1 MKELHMPMRLRST
14 LAALPVLVALAIA
27 PAASAHC
34 GLIDGSVVSG
44 KAWYGLAD
52 PPPTLLFDIADDEG
66 TPRDF
71 ANQANG
77 TYYVGTQ
84 AGAFGWTV
92 TPAWS
97 TYSPGAN
104 PIRAALFCRA
114 GTQVVAAVVNYDPG
128 APTVAWGSP
137 AGDQWIRGAVGL
149 QVSGRDDLSGIDHFV
164 LSLATGA
171 NVSSADGS
179 ATLDTTGLPD
189 GPRALTATAVDRAG
203 NRSDLATRTVK
214 IDNSPPT
221 VSLDAPSA
229 GTLVSS
235 SLALAASASDGAS
248 GVAQVRFELRPAS
261 GGAWQSL
268 AVDGDAPYRIV
279 SPALV
284 SDGAYEVRGVA
295 DDALGNEAA
304 APGTAIVIDR
314 TPPAAAL
321 DSVAATTSGTIALAA
336 TASDLGTGVA
346 RVEFQIAP
354 AGSDAWQPIAV
365 LDSAPWTA
373 RFGTTGVPD
382 GAYALRVL
390 VRDRAGNELGSAART
405 TTVQNAVPV
414 PGAVVRAVATHA
426 VRKAVALRA
435 LALPRRVEAGHAIVV
450 RGTAS
455 GVSRGPITVT
465 LQNLRLPKLVQ
476 RVRGVT
482 LRDGT
487 FRVSLQP
494 RFSGRV
500 RIAFAGDSTYRSATA
515 NAGVVRVHPRLIA
528 TVTATRA
535 ADGSL
540 VNPHVRGRLVPG
552 GAPVRLVWQARPAT
566 GGAWLLFCRS
576 NDQISVGR
584 NGAIDGVCHVRGL
597 HADNRY
603 RLVLQGGADA
613 SYLPAVTKAL
623 VARPTR

>member
-1 MKELHMPMRLRST
+1 MKELHMPVRLRNT

-34 GLIDGSVVSG
+34 GLIDGSVVNG
-44 KAWYGLAD
+44 KAWYGVAD

-66 TPRDF
+66 TSRDF

-77 TYYVGTQ
+77 TYVVATQ

-114 GTQVVAAVVNYDPG
+114 GTQVIAAVVNYDPG
-128 APTVAWGSP
+128 APTVAWSSP
-137 AGDQWIRGAVGL
+137 ASDQWIRGAVAL
-149 QVSGRDDLSGIDHFV
+149 QVSGHDDLSGIDHFV

-171 NVSSADGS
+171 TVSSADGS

-189 GPRALTATAVDRAG
+189 GPRALSATAVDRAG
-203 NRSDLATRTVK
+203 NRSDLATHTVR
-214 IDNSPPT
+214 IDNSPPS

-235 SLALAASASDGAS
+235 SLALAASATDGAS

-279 SPALV
+279 SPAQV
-284 SDGAYEVRGVA
+284 SDGAYEVRAVA
-295 DDALGNEAA
+295 DDVLGNEAA
-304 APGTAIVIDR
+304 APATPIVIDR
-314 TPPAAAL
+314 TAPAAAL
-321 DSVAATTSGTIALAA
+321 DSIAATSSGTIALAA
-336 TASDLGTGVA
+336 AASDPGTGIA

-354 AGSDAWQPIAV
+354 AGSEAWQPIAV
-365 LDSAPWTA
+365 LESAPWTT
-373 RFGTTGVPD
+373 RFGTTAVPD

-390 VRDRAGNELGSAART
+390 VRDRAGNELGSAARM
-405 TTVQNAVPV
+405 TTVQNAAPI
-414 PGAVVRAVATHA
+414 PGAAPTAVATT
-426 VRKAVALRA
+426 RKQAVALRA
-435 LALPRRVEAGHAIVV
+435 LALPRRVEAGRAIVV

-465 LQNLRLPKLVQ
+465 LQNVRLPKLVQ
-476 RVRGVT
+476 RVRGIT
-482 LRDGT
+482 LRNGT
-487 FRVSLQP
+487 FRVTLLP

-500 RIAFAGDSTYRSATA
+500 RIAFAGDSTHRSATA
-515 NAGVVRVHPRLIA
+515 NVGVVRVHPRLIA
-528 TVTATRA
+528 SVTATRA
-535 ADGSL
+535 ADGSF
-540 VNPHVRGRLVPG
+540 VNPHVRGRLAPG

-566 GGAWLLFCRS
+566 GGAWLLFCRTS
-576 NDQISVGR
+576 DQISVGR

-603 RLVLQGGADA
+603 RLVLQGGSDA
-613 SYLPAVTKAL
+613 SYLPAVTKPL
-623 VARPTR
+623 VARATR